1 MGVLGLA
8 LLLACTDQR
17 VHAAPEDPQ
26 PRPGEQLATFAGGC
40 FWCMEPPFEGRPG
53 VRAVISGYTG
63 GDQQNP
69 TYEQVGRGTTGHT
82 EAVQVIFDPAQIS
95 YAQLLQI
102 FWRSFD
108 PTDGGGQ
115 FADRGTQYR
124 PGIFPH
130 DAAQRAAAE
139 ASKKAL
145 ANSGKFAEPIAV
157 EITDFKAFWP
167 AEDYHQDYYR
177 THESDYKR
185 YRKGSGR
192 VAFLQKLWGE
202 EAAWGH
208 PVIEG
213 VPDAQ
218 APTHSEA
225 PAAPTSQPTSRPAG
239 Q

>member
-1 MGVLGLA
+1 MLGVSSTWTSSGPPSPRSTSSTKKSTGRA
-8 LLLACTDQR
+8 TPSYGEPVVTDIR
-17 VHAAPEDPQ
+17 PAAP
-26 PRPGEQLATFAGGC
+26 
-40 FWCMEPPFEGRPG
+40 
-53 VRAVISGYTG
+53 
-63 GDQQNP
+63 
-69 TYEQVGRGTTGHT
+69 
-82 EAVQVIFDPAQIS
+82 
-95 YAQLLQI
+95 
-102 FWRSFD
+102 
-108 PTDGGGQ
+108 
-115 FADRGTQYR
+115 
-124 PGIFPH
+124 
-130 DAAQRAAAE
+130 
-139 ASKKAL
+139 
-145 ANSGKFAEPIAV
+145 
-157 EITDFKAFWP
+157 FWP

>member
-1 MGVLGLA
+1 MAPKDSGFSRRYAPPHCLTELDGFLRG
-8 LLLACTDQR
+8 ACGF
-17 VHAAPEDPQ
+17 VA
-26 PRPGEQLATFAGGC
+26 
-40 FWCMEPPFEGRPG
+40 
-53 VRAVISGYTG
+53 
-63 GDQQNP
+63 
-69 TYEQVGRGTTGHT
+69 
-82 EAVQVIFDPAQIS
+82 
-95 YAQLLQI
+95 
-102 FWRSFD
+102 
-108 PTDGGGQ
+108 
-115 FADRGTQYR
+115 
-124 PGIFPH
+124 
-130 DAAQRAAAE
+130 
-139 ASKKAL
+139 
-145 ANSGKFAEPIAV
+145 IAV

-218 APTHSEA
+218 APTHSES